1 MQLCKKWRIH
11 RARHMSDPRLRAVIQ
26 KISEYSLREFLAG
39 ISAGNLFFFLQS
51 ISGEQGNRFLL
62 AQRLIRRFPE
72 IWLTTW
78 KREPLHSKPLSY
90 LAEDSDSHGLRLQRL
105 QDGKTSSCTSE
116 SEESSSPCDKTGKSS
131 RRRDCEGCFA
141 ACSDP
146 RPCAEAVS
154 LCMGRALGINPGQ
167 KVQKNASDEQRII

>member
-1 MQLCKKWRIH
+1 MKTRTRVKFVGVYMCLAALSGPFYKKFPH
-11 RARHMSDPRLRAVIQ
+11 TPCGN
-26 KISEYSLREFLAG
+26 SLREFPQG
-39 ISAGNLFFFLQS
+39 IFFFLQS

-62 AQRLIRRFPE
+62 AQRLIRRSPE

-78 KREPLHSKPLSY
+78 KREPLHSKSLSY

-116 SEESSSPCDKTGKSS
+116 SEESSPPCDKTGRSS
-131 RRRDCEGCFA
+131 CRRDCESCFA

-154 LCMGRALGINPGQ
+154 LCMGRALEINSGQ
-167 KVQKNASDEQRII
+167 KVQKNVPDEQRII